1 MTIYE
6 YLELLNDNHEMVF
19 TLFDCNTENLVFMAT
34 ENAENT
40 CEFSKE
46 DLLYSE
52 CSDYEIRSIDMWVK
66 DNIIYVEFNVTVD
79 ED

>member
-6 YLELLNDNHEMVF
+6 YLELLNDNHETVF
-19 TLFDCNTENLVFMAT
+19 TLFDCNTEDLVFMAT

-52 CSDYEIRSIDMWVK
+52 YSDYDILSMDMWAK
-66 DNIIYVEFNVTVD
+66 DNIIHVEFNVATD

>member
-6 YLELLNDNHEMVF
+6 YLELLNDNHETVF
-19 TLFDCNTENLVFMAT
+19 TLFDCNTEDLVFMAT

-52 CSDYEIRSIDMWVK
+52 YSDYDILSMDMWAK
-66 DNIIYVEFNVTVD
+66 DNIIHVEFNVAID

>member
-19 TLFDCNTENLVFMAT
+19 TLFDCNTENLVFIAT

-52 CSDYEIRSIDMWVK
+52 CSDYEICSMDMWVK
-66 DNIIYVEFNVTVD
+66 DNIIHVEFNVTVD

>member
-19 TLFDCNTENLVFMAT
+19 ALFDCNTENLVFMAT

-52 CSDYEIRSIDMWVK
+52 YSDYDILSVDMWAK
-66 DNIIYVEFNVTVD
+66 DNIIHVEFNVAID

>member
-19 TLFDCNTENLVFMAT
+19 TLFDCNTESLVFMAT

-52 CSDYEIRSIDMWVK
+52 CSDYEICSMDMWAK
-66 DNIIYVEFNVTVD
+66 DNIIHVEFNVVID

>member
-52 CSDYEIRSIDMWVK
+52 RSDYDILSVDMWAK
-66 DNIIYVEFNVTVD
+66 DNIIHVEFNVAID

>member
-34 ENAENT
+34 EHAENT

-52 CSDYEIRSIDMWVK
+52 CSDYDILSMDMWAK
-66 DNIIYVEFNVTVD
+66 DNIIHVEFNVVID

>member
-52 CSDYEIRSIDMWVK
+52 HSDYDILSVDMWSK
-66 DNIIYVEFNVTVD
+66 DNIIHVEFNVAID

>member
-19 TLFDCNTENLVFMAT
+19 TLFDCNTESLVFMAT

-46 DLLYSE
+46 NLLYSE
-52 CSDYEIRSIDMWVK
+52 CSDYDILSVDMWAK
-66 DNIIYVEFNVTVD
+66 DNIIHVEFNVLVD

>member
-52 CSDYEIRSIDMWVK
+52 YSDYDILSVDMWAK
-66 DNIIYVEFNVTVD
+66 DNIIHVEFNVAID

>member
-19 TLFDCNTENLVFMAT
+19 TLFDCNTESLVFMAT

-52 CSDYEIRSIDMWVK
+52 CSDYEICSMDMWVK
-66 DNIIYVEFNVTVD
+66 GNIIHVEFNVAID

>member
-6 YLELLNDNHEMVF
+6 YLELLNDNHETVF
-19 TLFDCNTENLVFMAT
+19 TLFDCNTEDLVFMAT

-40 CEFSKE
+40 CVFSKE

-52 CSDYEIRSIDMWVK
+52 YSDYDILSMDMWAK
-66 DNIIYVEFNVTVD
+66 DNIIHVEFNVAID

>member
-19 TLFDCNTENLVFMAT
+19 TLFDCNTESLVFMAT

-66 DNIIYVEFNVTVD
+66 DNIIHVEFNVTVD